1 MAHAKVEPVV
11 QLSVRIPASL
21 RLRMKVYAARSGIPV
36 NALIAEGLTALLD
49 AEDRAPHA
57 GKVHVLPA
65 EPVDAMRR
73 RFAAIVGRRRAK

>member
-49 AEDRAPHA
+49 AEDRASRSSA
-57 GKVHVLPA
+57 LAELPP

-73 RFAAIVGRRRAK
+73 RFAKLVGQRRAK